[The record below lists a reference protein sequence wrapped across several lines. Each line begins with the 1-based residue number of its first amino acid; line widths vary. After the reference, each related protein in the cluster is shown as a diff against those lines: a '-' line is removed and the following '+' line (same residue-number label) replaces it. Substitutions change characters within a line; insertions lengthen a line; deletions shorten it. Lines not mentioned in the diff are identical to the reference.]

1 MMVRQKYFRRVI
13 FFCFFFFTLDGSG
26 YVEDGRDIFDDDL
39 DSQSIAQASSKGKGI
54 KRKKNVSE
62 INGKGNIQLML
73 SNLPNK
79 KKEVN

>member
-1 MMVRQKYFRRVI
+1 MVRLKKS
-13 FFCFFFFTLDGSG
+13 FTCSFACSFLDGSG

-39 DSQSIAQASSKGKGI
+39 DSQSIAQASNTKAKGV

-62 INGKGNIQLML
+62 ISNKGNIQLLL

-79 KKEVN
+79 KREVRQF

>member
-1 MMVRQKYFRRVI
+1 MLCRSI
-13 FFCFFFFTLDGSG
+13 FASIQLIQFLDGSG

-39 DSQSIAQASSKGKGI
+39 DSQSIAQASASKGKGV

-62 INGKGNIQLML
+62 NAGKGNIQLML

-79 KKEVN
+79 KKEVCNRK